1 MVEEMLANVHTFSR
15 RLDGMQKYQI
25 VLREEFS
32 GVETT
37 NDPLD

>member
-1 MVEEMLANVHTFSR
+1 MIEDMLANVHTFSCR
-15 RLDGMQKYQI
+15 PGGMQKYEK

-32 GVETT
+32 GVKTT

>member
-1 MVEEMLANVHTFSR
+1 MIEDMLANVHTFSR
-15 RLDGMQKYQI
+15 RLDRMQKYQI

-32 GVETT
+32 GVKTT